1 MTTKIIFSDGKVQF
15 LNGADSAL
23 CSLLKDAQSDKSVND
38 ILKRHEGSFNAC
50 EETDAGEILCTVD
63 LLKKKQSSVK
73 RMKKAFGG
81 R

>member
-1 MTTKIIFSDGKVQF
+1 LTTKIIFSDGKVQF
-15 LNGADSAL
+15 LNSADSAL
-23 CSLLKDAQSDKSVND
+23 CNQLKDAQSDKNVNEL
-38 ILKRHEGSFNAC
+38 LKQFEGSFTSS
-50 EETDAGEILCTVD
+50 EEADAGDIQCTVN